1 MNNTFSMDSPELQ
14 HHGILG
20 MKWGIRKG
28 RYAESYA
35 KGVKKLKKL
44 DRDAN
49 EFERKSKHRKYQAA
63 KLRNKAYRTRN
74 ANRRE
79 RILSKA
85 ASWEARGAKL
95 EYSAERY
102 RNKGKKFY
110 KKMERA
116 FEGVDTKSLN
126 KEDVEYGKRYL
137 NAILS

>member
-1 MNNTFSMDSPELQ
+1 MENTNELY
-14 HHGILG
+14 HYGVLG
-20 MKWGIRKG
+20 MKWGVRRGK
-28 RYAESYA
+28 YAESYS

-44 DRDAN
+44 DKDAT

-79 RILSKA
+79 RILGKA
-85 ASWEARGAKL
+85 ASWEARGYKL

-102 RNKGKKFY
+102 RQKGKKFY
-110 KKMERA
+110 KKMEKVFA
-116 FEGVDTKSLN
+116 DVDVKQLN

-137 NAILS
+137 NMILS